1 MDEGTGKEGNN
12 AKVKQLQLKT
22 RTNGAELTGARR
34 NLQQYTRKIKSQW
47 WEAEEFRQATNKNDM
62 KAF

>member
-12 AKVKQLQLKT
+12 ARVKQLQLKI
-22 RTNGAELTGARR
+22 RPNRAELIGARR
-34 NLQQYTRKIKSQW
+34 NLQQYTRKIKSPR
-47 WEAEEFRQATNKNDM
+47 WEAEEFRQATNKNVM